1 MKELNKIGSYEEDKE
16 MMEIIHNNKKVVRK
30 AKKVNKIKTQI
41 VNIALTV
48 SVSIA
53 FIGLLYLINVIEN
66 LKF

>member
-30 AKKVNKIKTQI
+30 VKKVNKIKTQI

>member
-1 MKELNKIGSYEEDKE
+1 MKELNKIGSYAEDKE
-16 MMEIIHNNKKVVRK
+16 IMEIIHNNKKVVRK
-30 AKKVNKIKTQI
+30 AKKTNKIKTQI
-41 VNIALTV
+41 TNIMLAV